1 MYTIYCDM
9 DGVLVDFEKGYAELT
24 DTIPAKSFNGKSSFW
39 EPINKAGAQWW
50 ANLEWMSD
58 GKQLW
63 DYIKPYKPYILSAP
77 SLNPSSRIGKEAW
90 CKMHISNQ
98 YKKLLLY
105 SRKEKQIFSAPDK
118 ILIDDMEQTINEWNK
133 QGGIGILHTS
143 TNNTIKELKKLKL

>member
-1 MYTIYCDM
+1 M

-24 DTIPAKSFNGKSSFW
+24 DTIPSKSFNGKPSFW

-50 ANLEWMSD
+50 ANLEWMPD

-90 CKMHISNQ
+90 CKMHIPNQ

-133 QGGIGILHTS
+133 RGGIGILHTS